1 MLEFGSFARL
11 YQSKING
18 CLFLSFKDAFH
29 FIWIQLDFEINCL
42 EEIHMTEAIA
52 FARNQFA
59 LVALTMVLLLLQNC
73 QFVIETFPFD
83 LIYPLNFKESVLD
96 IFDNLVELFHIYLE
110 DCTGLTDTLSFI
122 RVGADTGDVFES

>member
-29 FIWIQLDFEINCL
+29 FIRIQLDFEINRL
-42 EEIHMTEAIA
+42 EEIHMTEAIS
-52 FARNQFA
+52 FTRNQFA
-59 LVALTMVLLLLQNC
+59 LVANTMVLLLLQNC

-83 LIYPLNFKESVLD
+83 LVYPLNF
-96 IFDNLVELFHIYLE
+96 
-110 DCTGLTDTLSFI
+110 
-122 RVGADTGDVFES
+122 

>member
-1 MLEFGSFARL
+1 
-11 YQSKING
+11 
-18 CLFLSFKDAFH
+18 
-29 FIWIQLDFEINCL
+29 
-42 EEIHMTEAIA
+42 MTEAIA